1 MADIAQAMRYKIDV
15 KNGLVKQPMVGVL
28 MRGDKNANRIIA
40 QLVDGDKTVSLDG
53 VTVTGK
59 FFRGGDGVEIT
70 LEGTASGNEA
80 SVLLDKHCYAVDGYF
95 EASIKLTTGGA
106 TRTILTI
113 TGHVESDGEGGI
125 LDIENVIPSVADI
138 VAQYQRMQ
146 EVTEQTN
153 AAMQKA
159 NEASERANTAA
170 GAANQKADA
179 ANAAATEAG
188 AAAGKIDNMTVSATA
203 LDTGQPPTAAL
214 SEVDGHYLLSLGL
227 PRGATGATPQISV
240 QVTTGAPGSQ
250 ASVSV
255 TGTAENPVIHL
266 TIPRG
271 DTGEIGALKING
283 KTPDASG
290 AVTLGAGD
298 VGALAA
304 GATAVNSAKL
314 GGKAP
319 EYYIQPRNLL
329 DNSDFE
335 IAQAGYGGK
344 HGSKVYA
351 ADRWMQNDT
360 TERTYTYTTKNGH
373 GALKCSTATRIQQ
386 NLHLVDGQDY
396 TAAFYINNTLYV
408 LNFTANGADNG
419 SGAIWVNKQSDGTY
433 MFIVSSIPAGGI
445 VSEPVLYI
453 GTYTAD
459 TLPPYVPKGYT
470 AELAECSRWYTCG
483 TKQIAKPYAF
493 GSNTPAYLCDI
504 KYPVPMEVEHLPY
517 KQPTVHI
524 SNIKTWVNQ
533 ANAGVDAE
541 KNIGDEKGFNSI
553 NLSAGLNDAVIQF
566 DYESISDL

>member
-1 MADIAQAMRYKIDV
+1 MADISQAMRYKIDV

-28 MRGDKNANRIIA
+28 MHGDKNANRIIA

-146 EVTEQTN
+146 EVTDQTN

-159 NEASERANTAA
+159 NEASERANKEA
-170 GAANQKADA
+170 GAANQAADA

-266 TIPRG
+266 TVPRG

-283 KTPDASG
+283 KVPDASG
-290 AVTLGAGD
+290 AVTLEAGD
-298 VGALAA
+298 VGALAE
-304 GATAVNSAKL
+304 GATAVDSAKL

-319 EYYIQPRNLL
+319 EYYLQPPNLL
-329 DNSDFE
+329 DDSDFSNL
-335 IAQAGYGGK
+335 IAQAGLNGA
-344 HGSKVYA
+344 HGSIPYI
-351 ADRWMQNDT
+351 ADRWKSVAATATVNSGYTTLTTSKRSGRIVQKLPDTFAGKTITAAAKISGTGVVYCGVYYAQNAT
-360 TERTYTYTTKNGH
+360 TEAISVSVTAPNGVIAKSGMIPSDATDIEFRIYVSYTDGGGSCDVYWAALYEGAYT
-373 GALKCSTATRIQQ
+373 S
-386 NLHLVDGQDY
+386 
-396 TAAFYINNTLYV
+396 
-408 LNFTANGADNG
+408 
-419 SGAIWVNKQSDGTY
+419 
-433 MFIVSSIPAGGI
+433 
-445 VSEPVLYI
+445 
-453 GTYTAD
+453 D
-459 TLPPYVPKGYT
+459 TLPPYVPKGYVQ
-470 AELAECSRWYTCG
+470 ELAACQQRYHVYATENARPSHALDCCPQMILAPGQTVITQG
-483 TKQIAKPYAF
+483 T
-493 GSNTPAYLCDI
+493 L
-504 KYPVPMEVEHLPY
+504 
-517 KQPTVHI
+517 TVDG
-524 SNIKTWVNQ
+524 KTLYY
-533 ANAGVDAE
+533 
-541 KNIGDEKGFNSI
+541 NST
-553 NLSAGLNDAVIQF
+553 
-566 DYESISDL
+566 DL